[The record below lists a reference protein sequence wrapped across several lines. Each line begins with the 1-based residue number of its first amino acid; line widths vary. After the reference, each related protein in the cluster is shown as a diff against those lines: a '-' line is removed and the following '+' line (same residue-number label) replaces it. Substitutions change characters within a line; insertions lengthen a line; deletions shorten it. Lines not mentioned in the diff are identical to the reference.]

1 MIVLIVGPQ
10 QPQQGATTSILTEE
24 EALQDKWCGSVIDY
38 TKKNDQSI
46 YAIKNMEATTNGK

>member
-1 MIVLIVGPQ
+1 MIVLIVGPH
-10 QPQQGATTSILTEE
+10 QPPQGATTSILTEE

-46 YAIKNMEATTNGK
+46 NAIKNMETTTNGK